1 MVTNDPI
8 IWVFPILIRAHS
20 ETEVSGSSWPS
31 PLRGEWYSFNYYL
44 CTMEQSALRTR
55 VWHSCGHDCS
65 MVPLPISLAFGSY
78 LRGPSIHIHPYPFW
92 MKVLSVSHF
101 GVGSTRLCRT
111 PVLHAS
117 LSSGSTPAR
126 PHLMTSVFTHSN
138 HVFRDFPFFLVPGIW
153 KFVIDF
159 IQDVARR
166 KWPYHQSR
174 RQQRT
179 NLMSSMPSFS
189 SSATTIKYRDLL
201 VHSYV

>member
-1 MVTNDPI
+1 MYHGLLISSFWWNFDLMKQI
-8 IWVFPILIRAHS
+8 RFPI
-20 ETEVSGSSWPS
+20 SWHFLENWFWSWSVDIPH
-31 PLRGEWYSFNYYL
+31 F
-44 CTMEQSALRTR
+44 C
-55 VWHSCGHDCS
+55 HDCS

-78 LRGPSIHIHPYPFW
+78 LRGPSIHIHFGWRFCPCPIMGLAAPGY
-92 MKVLSVSHF
+92 VEHLLSMH
-101 GVGSTRLCRT
+101 LC
-111 PVLHAS
+111 
-117 LSSGSTPAR
+117 
-126 PHLMTSVFTHSN
+126 
-138 HVFRDFPFFLVPGIW
+138 LVPGIW

-189 SSATTIKYRDLL
+189 SSATTIKSRDLL

>member
-1 MVTNDPI
+1 MYHGLLISSFWRNFDLMKQI
-8 IWVFPILIRAHS
+8 RFPI
-20 ETEVSGSSWPS
+20 SWHFLENWFWSWSVDIPH
-31 PLRGEWYSFNYYL
+31 F
-44 CTMEQSALRTR
+44 C
-55 VWHSCGHDCS
+55 HDCS

-92 MKVLSVSHF
+92 MKVLSVSHY

-138 HVFRDFPFFLVPGIW
+138 HVFRDLPFFLVPGIW

-189 SSATTIKYRDLL
+189 SSATTIKSRDLL

>member
-1 MVTNDPI
+1 MEFWLNETDQISHFLAFSWELILVMVC
-8 IWVFPILIRAHS
+8 
-20 ETEVSGSSWPS
+20 
-31 PLRGEWYSFNYYL
+31 WYSSF
-44 CTMEQSALRTR
+44 C
-55 VWHSCGHDCS
+55 HDCS
-65 MVPLPISLAFGSY
+65 MVTLPISLAFGSY
-78 LRGPSIHIHPYPFW
+78 LRGPSIHIYPYPFW
-92 MKVLSVSHF
+92 MKVLSVSHY

-111 PVLHAS
+111 PALHAS
-117 LSSGSTPAR
+117 LSSRSTPAR

-138 HVFRDFPFFLVPGIW
+138 HVFRDLPFFLVPGIW

-189 SSATTIKYRDLL
+189 SSATTIQIPRSICSFLCVDFSSL
-201 VHSYV
+201 SSTM

>member
-1 MVTNDPI
+1 MEFWLNETDQISHFLAFPWELILVMVC
-8 IWVFPILIRAHS
+8 
-20 ETEVSGSSWPS
+20 
-31 PLRGEWYSFNYYL
+31 WYSSFLSWLLY
-44 CTMEQSALRTR
+44 
-55 VWHSCGHDCS
+55 
-65 MVPLPISLAFGSY
+65 GSIAN
-78 LRGPSIHIHPYPFW
+78 LTGLWQLFKGSIHPYPFW
-92 MKVLSVSHF
+92 MKVLSVSHY

-111 PVLHAS
+111 PALHAS

-138 HVFRDFPFFLVPGIW
+138 HVFRDLPFFLVPGIW

-189 SSATTIKYRDLL
+189 SSATTIKSRDLL